1 MIDWFGAL
9 LRAHP
14 DIAFFLALAIGYYIG
29 RLKIGHFTLG
39 SVTGVLLAGV
49 ALGQFD
55 VKVSG
60 DVKQVFFLLFLF
72 SIGYR
77 TGPQFFQGLR
87 SGGLA
92 QAGLTIV
99 LCVVALV
106 VAVLC
111 AKAVG
116 YDEGTGAGLLA
127 GAMTESATIGTA
139 GDALSRLPIDAD
151 LRARLTN
158 NIPIAFAVTYLVGV
172 VSVAWFLSQI
182 GPRIMRVD
190 IAKACRELEEQM
202 SAGAPLDIGVL
213 SAWRAFELRAYRL
226 AEPSPLAGRTIASV
240 EAEAKAKAR
249 VFVERIRRGGTIIEA
264 APDLALQDGD
274 VLALS
279 GPRAVLVEL
288 IGPRASEVED
298 RELLDMPT
306 ETVDI
311 YLTSRSHAGRTL
323 RALSELPG
331 ARGVFLRSVR
341 RHGAELPLLPSTVV
355 ERGDILTVLGPAHH
369 VEAAVAMLGYADRV
383 TTTTDMVFVGM
394 GVVLGSLVG
403 LPAILIAGVA
413 IGLSQSVGAL
423 VGGLA
428 FGWLRSAY
436 PALGRI
442 PEATLW
448 LFESLG
454 LAGFV
459 AVVGLQAGP
468 DFVRGLAQSGPSLIV
483 AAIVVSLVP
492 HLVGILVG
500 YYVLRMHPGIVLG
513 VCAGAGTATPALAA
527 VQEAAKSRIPT
538 LGYGVAYAIG
548 NVLLALWGTL
558 MVNLLH

>member
-1 MIDWFGAL
+1 MIDWFFATL
-9 LRAHP
+9 KQYP
-14 DIAFFLALAIGYYIG
+14 EIAIFLALALGYYFGKFTFKGIG
-29 RLKIGHFTLG
+29 LG
-39 SVTGVLLAGV
+39 SVTATLIAGV
-49 ALGQFD
+49 IIGQIGITINQPLKAF
-55 VKVSG
+55 S
-60 DVKQVFFLLFLF
+60 FLMFLF
-72 SIGYR
+72 AVGYGV
-77 TGPQFFQGLR
+77 GPQFF
-87 SGGLA
+87 
-92 QAGLTIV
+92 AGLGKDGLKQILFSVIV
-99 LCVVALV
+99 LLFCLGVPYI
-106 VAVLC
+106 C
-111 AKAVG
+111 AKAIG

-151 LRARLTN
+151 LRVRLTN

-172 VSVAWFLSQI
+172 VSVAWFLSQV

-202 SAGAPLDIGVL
+202 SAGAPLDSGVL

-226 AEPSPLAGRTIASV
+226 PDQSRLAGRTIASV
-240 EAEAKAKAR
+240 EAEAKAR
-249 VFVERIRRGGTIIEA
+249 VFVERIRRGGAIVEA
-264 APDLALQDGD
+264 APDVALQAGD

-288 IGPRASEVED
+288 VGPRASEVED

-306 ETVDI
+306 ETVDV

-323 RALSELPG
+323 RELSALPG

-341 RHGAELPLLPSTVV
+341 RHGVELPFLPSTVV
-355 ERGDILTVLGPAHH
+355 ERGDILTVAGPAHH
-369 VEAAVAMLGYADRV
+369 VEAAVGTLGYADRI

-428 FGWLRSAY
+428 FGWLRSVY
-436 PALGRI
+436 PAFGRI

-454 LAGFV
+454 LAGFI

-483 AAIVVSLVP
+483 AALVVSLVP
-492 HLVGILVG
+492 HLVGVLVG

-527 VQEAAKSRIPT
+527 IQEAAKSRIPT

-558 MVNLLH
+558 VVNLLH